1 MATGSRILIVTDARP
16 GTSLGNR
23 VTAQRWQAILREL
36 GHRVRIAPR
45 FEGQDCDVLV
55 ALHARKSAGSVE
67 SFSRHSPRGRI
78 VVAMTGT
85 DLYAAGGI
93 EARSRGSLARADRIV
108 VLQREGLLRLDPR
121 ERAKASV
128 ILQSA
133 RRAPSAIRRRRGGFL
148 VVALGHLR
156 AVKDPV
162 LAAHAARLL
171 PRDSPVRIE
180 HYGSAR
186 DPAVARRASAET
198 RRNPRWSW
206 RGERTHARTLEI
218 LRGADAF
225 VQTSRAEGG
234 SSAMAEAIVCGL
246 PVLSTRIPGAIGMLG
261 RRHGGYFEPG
271 DARGLAEL
279 LVRLE
284 RDARF
289 RTSLRAA
296 SLRLAPRFSPREEL
310 RAWSALLRG
319 LGIDSRGQDPLR
331 FAIRR

>member
-23 VTAQRWQAILREL
+23 VTALRWQAILREL

-45 FEGQDCDVLV
+45 FEGQGCDVLV

-67 SFSRHSPRGRI
+67 SFARERPRGRI

-93 EARSRGSLARADRIV
+93 EARSRASIARADRIV

-133 RRAPSAIRRRRGGFL
+133 RRATSAIRRRRGDFL

-156 AVKDPV
+156 AVKDPL

-171 PRDSPVRIE
+171 PRDSRVRIE
-180 HYGSAR
+180 HFGSAR
-186 DPAVARRASAET
+186 DPAFARRASVET

-206 RGERTHARTLEI
+206 LGERTHARTLEI

-225 VQTSRAEGG
+225 VQTSKAEGG

-261 RRHGGYFEPG
+261 RSHAGWFEAG
-271 DARGLAEL
+271 DARGLADL
-279 LVRLE
+279 LVRCE

-289 RTSLRAA
+289 RSALREA
-296 SLRLAPRFSPREEL
+296 SRRLAPRFAPRVEL
-310 RAWSALLRG
+310 RAWRTLLSG
-319 LGIDSRGQDPLR
+319 LGIESPGRS
-331 FAIRR
+331 